1 MERNNEWNATIRA
14 GLFQADRSADHTRDP
29 MSSYFAGLVDF
40 VGAHP
45 QLSFLAVF
53 LLALSEAVPVI
64 GTVVP
69 GSSLII
75 AISALATAANVT
87 PWGLLIAAVAGA
99 IAGDGFSFWLGHRYR
114 RQMLRGW
121 PLNRFPR
128 LIERSA
134 KLIRQYGIASVFL
147 ARFTAVVRA
156 FVPLLAGILRMSSHH
171 FYVANILSALVW
183 APLHVF
189 PGVLVG
195 LAIAFGGAHAPEL
208 SVAAVGVLI
217 LAWIA
222 WHVIKRK
229 TAAAIMDCPAGQ
241 DAPGLGARE
250 GAARPTAPDRQLP
263 RFADGVATKHD

>member
-1 MERNNEWNATIRA
+1 
-14 GLFQADRSADHTRDP
+14 

-45 QLSFLAVF
+45 QVSFLAVF
-53 LLALSEAVPVI
+53 LLALSEAVPVV

-75 AISALATAANVT
+75 AISALATAANIT

-114 RQMLRGW
+114 RQILRGW

-128 LIERSA
+128 VIGRSA
-134 KLIRQYGIASVFL
+134 QLIRKYGIASVFL

-156 FVPLLAGILRMSSHH
+156 FVPLLAGVMRMSSRH

-183 APLHVF
+183 APIHVF

-195 LAIAFGGAHAPEL
+195 LAIAFGGTRAPEL
-208 SVAAVGVLI
+208 SVAAIGVLI

-222 WHVIKRK
+222 WNMIKRK
-229 TAAAIMDCPAGQ
+229 TAAGIMDCPASQ
-241 DAPGLGARE
+241 DAPGLGAGERV
-250 GAARPTAPDRQLP
+250 ARPTAPDGQLR

>member
-1 MERNNEWNATIRA
+1 
-14 GLFQADRSADHTRDP
+14 

-99 IAGDGFSFWLGHRYR
+99 IAGDGFSFWLGHRYH
-114 RQMLRGW
+114 RQILNGW
-121 PLNRFPR
+121 PLNRFPW
-128 LIERSA
+128 LMERSA
-134 KLIRQYGIASVFL
+134 QFIRKYGITSVFL

-156 FVPLLAGILRMSSHH
+156 CAASAVRHRRRSARNCWRSIKPTSSPNTCSAG
-171 FYVANILSALVW
+171 A
-183 APLHVF
+183 
-189 PGVLVG
+189 
-195 LAIAFGGAHAPEL
+195 GA
-208 SVAAVGVLI
+208 
-217 LAWIA
+217 
-222 WHVIKRK
+222 
-229 TAAAIMDCPAGQ
+229 TTC
-241 DAPGLGARE
+241 
-250 GAARPTAPDRQLP
+250 
-263 RFADGVATKHD
+263 